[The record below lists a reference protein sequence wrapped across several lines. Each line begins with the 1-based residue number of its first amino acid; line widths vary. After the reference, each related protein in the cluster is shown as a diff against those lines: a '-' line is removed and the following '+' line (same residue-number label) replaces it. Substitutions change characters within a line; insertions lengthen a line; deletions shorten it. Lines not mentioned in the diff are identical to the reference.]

1 MQNVET
7 LAHLALILRHG
18 AAWFRSVGSPAEPG
32 SMLITMLG
40 AVRRPGVYEIET
52 GTPVGELIE
61 LAGGAAAPPGGAAVS
76 FAAPP
81 GALLLGGYF
90 GTWAEAAAA
99 LPLPFSSAGLAPVGA
114 SPGAG
119 MIAVLPHTT
128 CGLAETARITRYLAR
143 SSAGQCGPCVFG
155 LDAIAGQLERLAAG
169 GDGDLTL
176 VHRWLGQ
183 VRGACRHPD
192 GTALMVASALR
203 VFAAEHGLHIRG
215 WCGAAGPGYDGPGP
229 AGGGPD
235 RL

>member
-1 MQNVET
+1 MV
-7 LAHLALILRHG
+7 
-18 AAWFRSVGSPAEPG
+18 
-32 SMLITMLG
+32 
-40 AVRRPGVYEIET
+40 
-52 GTPVGELIE
+52 
-61 LAGGAAAPPGGAAVS
+61 
-76 FAAPP
+76 
-81 GALLLGGYF
+81 
-90 GTWAEAAAA
+90 
-99 LPLPFSSAGLAPVGA
+99 
-114 SPGAG
+114 
-119 MIAVLPHTT
+119 AVLPRTA

-169 GDGDLTL
+169 RGCDLTL

-203 VFAAEHGLHIRG
+203 VFRAEAGRHARGRCGVTGTAAVLPVP
-215 WCGAAGPGYDGPGP
+215 AGPSSPGPGHDCPGP